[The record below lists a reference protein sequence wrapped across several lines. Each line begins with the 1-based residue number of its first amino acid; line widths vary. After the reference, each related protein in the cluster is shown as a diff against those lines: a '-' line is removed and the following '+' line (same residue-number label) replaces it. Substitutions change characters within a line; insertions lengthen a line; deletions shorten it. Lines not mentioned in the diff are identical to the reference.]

1 MNLLARKCEGGPLD
15 GQTLNLIPEVKH
27 YKAQQFAYEL
37 GELVLQYHKYTLN
50 ENGVFIYK
58 GKA

>member
-1 MNLLARKCEGGPLD
+1 MRLVDRKCEGGPLD
-15 GQTLNLIPEVKH
+15 GQTLHLMAEVKY
-27 YKAQQFAYEL
+27 YKAQKFAHEL